1 MDGINKFLET
11 DFTEEQM
18 EVIYTYLGNSIHHS
32 RTIEFIE
39 NGYDSFYTYIHYIVG
54 KKHYLTNGK
63 YIWGNYRTKKISP
76 HYVSLFFFITDFQF
90 FLSHL

>member
-39 NGYDSFYTYIHYIVG
+39 NGYDFIENAF
-54 KKHYLTNGK
+54 KKADANLQ
-63 YIWGNYRTKKISP
+63 KKIRSASLEAEKQKSP
-76 HYVSLFFFITDFQF
+76 
-90 FLSHL
+90 